1 MIGEGLA
8 ETEEQ
13 IAAVLKTEEWQRASS
28 AYGRHK
34 KAGHEYLAA
43 QALKTI
49 RERWGDRLAEGL
61 AEWWEER

>member
-1 MIGEGLA
+1 MTKEGYA
-8 ETEEQ
+8 ETKEE

-49 RERWGDRLAEGL
+49 RERWGDRLADGL
-61 AEWWEER
+61 EEWWQE